1 MNYKI
6 RQYKAIQYGLSKWE
20 GILCSTCDLF
30 TSKDYSF
37 LPIGHIVSSGG
48 MKAVRDYYRGLGV
61 EFEQALDDML
71 VLDSLISNTD
81 RHFGNFGFL
90 VDNKTNRIVAPA
102 HLFDHGNSLFNYAG
116 SDDLS
121 SAEALKSYADTL
133 FPCVYDDY
141 VGTAKQVLTTKH
153 KEGLRQLLTF
163 HFKKHPRYN
172 LPNERL
178 KLIEKVVV
186 QRAIDLLTD

>member
-1 MNYKI
+1 MGI
-6 RQYKAIQYGLSKWE
+6 KAIPYGLSKWE

-37 LPIGHIVSSGG
+37 LPVGHVVSSGG
-48 MKAVRDYYRGLGV
+48 MKAVREYYQGLGA

-71 VLDSLISNTD
+71 VLDALIFNTD

-90 VDNKTNRIVAPA
+90 VDNRTNRIAAPA
-102 HLFDHGNSLFNYAG
+102 PLFDHGNSLFNYAG
-116 SDDLS
+116 SDDLVS
-121 SAEALKSYADTL
+121 IDSLMAYADTL

-141 VGTAKQVLTTKH
+141 MGTAKQVLTPRH
-153 KEGLRQLLTF
+153 KEGLRHLLTF

-178 KLIEKVVV
+178 KLIEKVIS
-186 QRAIDLLTD
+186 QRAKELLGE